1 MNYLAHIALSRRNES
16 LQVGNFIGDFVKG
29 KAYDNYTSEIKRG
42 ILLHRKIDHFTDNQ
56 DDVRA
61 CVELLRPEF
70 GRYSAIV
77 VDLYFDYFL
86 ANSIEQYF
94 AKRTLSGIAFHF
106 YLAAV
111 WHYFVLPPKVKNFI
125 WHFILTN
132 RLCKYRTLEGLRES
146 MEIMERHKTPHISPD
161 KAIHLLEENM
171 KFLES
176 RFHSFFPDLL
186 VFVNESS
193 FS

>member
-1 MNYLAHIALSRRNES
+1 MNYLAHIALSGRNGS

-29 KAYDNYTSEIKRG
+29 KAYDNYTAEIKRG
-42 ILLHRKIDHFTDNQ
+42 ILLHRKIDHFTDNH

-106 YLAAV
+106 YLAAA
-111 WHYFVLPPKVKNFI
+111 WHYLVLPPKVKNFI

-132 RLCKYRTLEGLRES
+132 RLCKYKTLEGLRES
-146 MEIMERHKTPHISPD
+146 MGIMERHKTPHISPE
-161 KAIHLLEENM
+161 KAIRFLEEN
-171 KFLES
+171 KPFLEQK
-176 RFHSFFPDLL
+176 FHSFFPDLL
-186 VFVNESS
+186 VFVSESS